1 MKYNPHDYQKYS
13 IDFIENNPISALL
26 LECGLGKTSITLTAI
41 NDLMF
46 DSFDVSKV
54 LVICPIRVA
63 NTWVQEC
70 KKWEHLNDIRIS
82 VAVGSEMER
91 LKALRAKAD
100 IYVINRENVQWLI
113 ESSGIPFNYQMV
125 VIDEM
130 SSFKNGKSKRCKAL
144 LQVRS
149 KIDRIVGLTATPTS
163 NGLMD
168 LWSQYRILDG
178 GKRLGRFITEY
189 RNSYFMPDKRNGV
202 IIYSYKLLPFA
213 EEAIYEKISDITISM
228 KAKDHLKMPE
238 LISSEYKVYMNDTE
252 KAQYELLKHDLVV
265 NLDEDDITAVN
276 AAVLSNK
283 LCQMANGAIYTD
295 KKIIQNIHD
304 RKLDAL
310 EDIVEQMNGKN
321 FLLVYWFK
329 HDLERIVKRLN
340 EIGTSYSKIDTPES
354 IEEWNKGK
362 IQVGLIH
369 PASAGHGINLQQGGS
384 TIVFFSLTW
393 SLELYEQVI
402 GRIYRQGQI
411 SDTVVVQHIITDG
424 TIDEDILRA
433 LKDKDETQSSL
444 IKAVKARVGGARDG
458 KA

>member
-91 LKALRAKAD
+91 LRALRAKAD

-113 ESSGIPFNYQMV
+113 ESSGITFNYQMV

-168 LWSQYRILDG
+168 LWSQYRIIDG

-189 RNSYFMPDKRNGV
+189 RNRYFMPDKRNGV

-444 IKAVKARVGGARDG
+444 IKAVKARIGGSKDG

>member
-13 IDFIENNPISALL
+13 IDFIENNPIAALL
-26 LECGLGKTSITLTAI
+26 LSCGLGKTSITLTAI

-46 DSFDVSKV
+46 DSFEVSKV

-91 LKALRAKAD
+91 LRALAKAD

-189 RNSYFMPDKRNGV
+189 RNRYFMPDKRNGV

-340 EIGTSYSKIDTPES
+340 DIGTSYSKIDTPES

-411 SDTVVVQHIITDG
+411 SNTVVVQHIITDG

-444 IKAVKARVGGARDG
+444 IKAVKARIGGAKDG

>member
-26 LECGLGKTSITLTAI
+26 LSCGFGKTSITLTAI

-70 KKWEHLNDIRIS
+70 KKWEHLNDLRIS

-91 LKALRAKAD
+91 LRALRAKAD

-189 RNSYFMPDKRNGV
+189 RNRYFMPDKRNGV

-252 KAQYELLKHDLVV
+252 KTQYELLKHDLVV

-369 PASAGHGINLQQGGS
+369 PASAGHGINLQEGGS

-411 SDTVVVQHIITDG
+411 SDTVVVQHIVTDG

-444 IKAVKARVGGARDG
+444 IKAVKARIGGAKDG

>member
-1 MKYNPHDYQKYS
+1 MEYVPHDYQKYS
-13 IDFIENNPISALL
+13 IDFIENQPISALM

-46 DSFDVSKV
+46 DSFDVDKV

-63 NTWVQEC
+63 ETWKQEC
-70 KKWEHLNDIRIS
+70 KKWNHLNDLILS
-82 VAVGSEMER
+82 VAIGTEEER
-91 LKALRAKAD
+91 IKALRKKAD
-100 IYVINRENVQWLI
+100 IYVINRENVAWLI
-113 ESSGIPFNYQMV
+113 ESSGIPFNYSMV

-149 KIDRIVGLTATPTS
+149 RIKRIVGLTATPTS

-168 LWSQYRILDG
+168 LWSQYRILDC
-178 GKRLGRFITEY
+178 GKRLGRFITQY
-189 RNSYFMPDKRNGV
+189 RERYFTPDRRNGV
-202 IIYSYKLLPFA
+202 VIYSYKLLPFA
-213 EEAIYEKISDITISM
+213 EEVIYEKISDITISM

-238 LISSEYKVYMNDTE
+238 LVSSEYRVYMDDNE
-252 KAQYELLKHDLVV
+252 KAKYNLLRKDLII
-265 NLDEDDITAVN
+265 NLDEDDISAMN

-283 LCQMANGAIYTD
+283 LSQMSNGAIYTD
-295 KKIIQNIHD
+295 NKNVEYIHNKKIE
-304 RKLDAL
+304 AL

-321 FLLVYWFK
+321 FLLAYWYK
-329 HDLERIVKRLN
+329 HDLERIEKCLN
-340 EIGTSYSKIDTPES
+340 NIGCTYSKIDTPDS
-354 IEEWNKGK
+354 INKWNEGH

-402 GRIYRQGQI
+402 GRIYRQGQV
-411 SDTVVVQHIITDG
+411 SDTVVVQHIITDD

-433 LKDKDETQSSL
+433 LKNKDETQTSL
-444 IKAVKARVGGARDG
+444 IKAVKARIGGASND
-458 KA
+458 

>member
-26 LECGLGKTSITLTAI
+26 LSCGLGKTSITLTAI

-70 KKWEHLNDIRIS
+70 KKWEHLNNLRIS

-91 LKALRAKAD
+91 LRALRAKAD

-113 ESSGIPFNYQMV
+113 ESSGITFNYQMV

-189 RNSYFMPDKRNGV
+189 RNRYFMPDKRNGV

-238 LISSEYKVYMNDTE
+238 LISSEYKVYMDDTE

-265 NLDEDDITAVN
+265 NLEEDDITAVN

-329 HDLERIVKRLN
+329 HDLERIIKRLN
-340 EIGTSYSKIDTPES
+340 DIGVSYSKIDTSES
-354 IEEWNKGK
+354 IDEWNKGK

-433 LKDKDETQSSL
+433 LKDKDETQASL
-444 IKAVKARVGGARDG
+444 IKAVKARIGGAKDG

>member
-70 KKWEHLNDIRIS
+70 KKWEHLNDLRIS

-189 RNSYFMPDKRNGV
+189 RNRYFMPDKRNGV

-213 EEAIYEKISDITISM
+213 EEAIYEKISDITNSM

-329 HDLERIVKRLN
+329 HDFERIVKRLN

-411 SDTVVVQHIITDG
+411 SDTVVVQHIIMDG

-444 IKAVKARVGGARDG
+444 IKAVKARIGGAKDG

>member
-41 NDLMF
+41 KDLMF

-70 KKWEHLNDIRIS
+70 KKWEHLNDLRIS

-91 LKALRAKAD
+91 LRALRGKAD

-125 VIDEM
+125 VVDEM

-189 RNSYFMPDKRNGV
+189 RNRYFMPDKRNGV

-444 IKAVKARVGGARDG
+444 IKAVKARIGGAKDG

>member
-26 LECGLGKTSITLTAI
+26 LSCGLGKTSITLTAI

-70 KKWEHLNDIRIS
+70 KKWEHLNDLRIS

-91 LKALRAKAD
+91 LRALRAKAD

-189 RNSYFMPDKRNGV
+189 RNRYFMPDKRNGV

-283 LCQMANGAIYTD
+283 LCQMANGSIYTD

-340 EIGTSYSKIDTPES
+340 EIGISYSKIDTPES
-354 IEEWNKGK
+354 IEKWNKGK

-444 IKAVKARVGGARDG
+444 IKAVKARIGGAKDG

>member
-1 MKYNPHDYQKYS
+1 
-13 IDFIENNPISALL
+13 
-26 LECGLGKTSITLTAI
+26 
-41 NDLMF
+41 
-46 DSFDVSKV
+46 
-54 LVICPIRVA
+54 
-63 NTWVQEC
+63 
-70 KKWEHLNDIRIS
+70 
-82 VAVGSEMER
+82 
-91 LKALRAKAD
+91 
-100 IYVINRENVQWLI
+100 
-113 ESSGIPFNYQMV
+113 
-125 VIDEM
+125 
-130 SSFKNGKSKRCKAL
+130 
-144 LQVRS
+144 
-149 KIDRIVGLTATPTS
+149 
-163 NGLMD
+163 
-168 LWSQYRILDG
+168 
-178 GKRLGRFITEY
+178 
-189 RNSYFMPDKRNGV
+189 
-202 IIYSYKLLPFA
+202 
-213 EEAIYEKISDITISM
+213 
-228 KAKDHLKMPE
+228 
-238 LISSEYKVYMNDTE
+238 
-252 KAQYELLKHDLVV
+252 
-265 NLDEDDITAVN
+265 
-276 AAVLSNK
+276 
-283 LCQMANGAIYTD
+283 MANGAIYTD

-340 EIGTSYSKIDTPES
+340 DIGTSYSKIDTPES

-411 SDTVVVQHIITDG
+411 SNTVVVQHIITDG

-444 IKAVKARVGGARDG
+444 IKAVKARIGGAKDG

>member
-26 LECGLGKTSITLTAI
+26 LSCGLGKTSITLTAI

-70 KKWEHLNDIRIS
+70 KKWEHLNDLKIS

-113 ESSGIPFNYQMV
+113 ESSGTPFNYQMV

-189 RNSYFMPDKRNGV
+189 RNRYFMPDKRNGV
-202 IIYSYKLLPFA
+202 IIYSYKLLSFA

-238 LISSEYKVYMNDTE
+238 LISSEYKVYMNDVE

-265 NLDEDDITAVN
+265 NLDEDDITAIN

-340 EIGTSYSKIDTPES
+340 EIGISYSKIDTPES
-354 IEEWNKGK
+354 IEEWNNGK

-369 PASAGHGINLQQGGS
+369 PASAGHGINLQEGGS

-411 SDTVVVQHIITDG
+411 SDTVVVQHIVTDG

-444 IKAVKARVGGARDG
+444 IKAVKARIGGAKDG

>member
-70 KKWEHLNDIRIS
+70 KKWEHLNDLRIS

-91 LKALRAKAD
+91 LRALRAKAD

-113 ESSGIPFNYQMV
+113 ESSGIPFNYQMI

-189 RNSYFMPDKRNGV
+189 RNRYFMPDKRNGV

-252 KAQYELLKHDLVV
+252 KTQYELLKHDLVV

-444 IKAVKARVGGARDG
+444 IKAVKARIGGAKDG

>member
-13 IDFIENNPISALL
+13 IDFIENNPIAALL
-26 LECGLGKTSITLTAI
+26 LSCGLGKTSITLTAI

-46 DSFDVSKV
+46 DSFEVSKV

-70 KKWEHLNDIRIS
+70 KKREHLNDIRIS

-91 LKALRAKAD
+91 LRALRAKAD

-189 RNSYFMPDKRNGV
+189 RNRYFMPDKRNGV

-340 EIGTSYSKIDTPES
+340 DIGTSYSKIDTPES

-411 SDTVVVQHIITDG
+411 SNTVVVQHIITDG

-444 IKAVKARVGGARDG
+444 IKAVKARIGGAKDG

>member
-13 IDFIENNPISALL
+13 IDFIENNPIAALL
-26 LECGLGKTSITLTAI
+26 LSCGLGKTSITLTAI

-46 DSFDVSKV
+46 DSFEVSKV

-91 LKALRAKAD
+91 LRSLRAKAD

-113 ESSGIPFNYQMV
+113 ESSGITFNYQMV

-189 RNSYFMPDKRNGV
+189 RNRYFMPDKRNGV

-238 LISSEYKVYMNDTE
+238 LISSEYKVYMDDTE

-329 HDLERIVKRLN
+329 HDLERIIKRLN
-340 EIGTSYSKIDTPES
+340 DIGASYSKIDTTES

-433 LKDKDETQSSL
+433 LKDKDETQASL
-444 IKAVKARVGGARDG
+444 IKAVKARIGGAKDG

>member
-26 LECGLGKTSITLTAI
+26 LSCGLGKTSITLTAI

-91 LKALRAKAD
+91 LRALRAKAD

-189 RNSYFMPDKRNGV
+189 RNRYFMPDKRNGV

-329 HDLERIVKRLN
+329 HDLERIVKRLD

-354 IEEWNKGK
+354 IEGWNKGK

-444 IKAVKARVGGARDG
+444 IKAVKARIGGAKDG

>member
-340 EIGTSYSKIDTPES
+340 EIGTSYSKIDTLES

-411 SDTVVVQHIITDG
+411 SDTVVVQHIIIDG

-444 IKAVKARVGGARDG
+444 IKAVKARVGGARNG

>member
-26 LECGLGKTSITLTAI
+26 LSCGLGKTSITLTAI

-70 KKWEHLNDIRIS
+70 KKWEHLNNLRIS

-91 LKALRAKAD
+91 LRALRAKAD

-113 ESSGIPFNYQMV
+113 ESSGITFNYQMV

-189 RNSYFMPDKRNGV
+189 RNRYFMPDKRNGV

-228 KAKDHLKMPE
+228 KAKYHLKMPE
-238 LISSEYKVYMNDTE
+238 LISSEYKVYMDDTE

-265 NLDEDDITAVN
+265 NLEEDDIIAVN

-329 HDLERIVKRLN
+329 HDLERIIKRLN
-340 EIGTSYSKIDTPES
+340 DIGVSYSKIDTSES
-354 IEEWNKGK
+354 IDEWNKGK

-433 LKDKDETQSSL
+433 LKDKDETQASL
-444 IKAVKARVGGARDG
+444 IKAVKARIGGAKDG

>member
-26 LECGLGKTSITLTAI
+26 LECGLGKTSIALTAI

-70 KKWEHLNDIRIS
+70 KKWEHLNNLRIS

-189 RNSYFMPDKRNGV
+189 RNRYFMPDKRNGV
-202 IIYSYKLLPFA
+202 IIYSYKLFPFA

-340 EIGTSYSKIDTPES
+340 EIGISYSKIDTPES

-444 IKAVKARVGGARDG
+444 IKAVKARIGRT
-458 KA
+458 

>member
-13 IDFIENNPISALL
+13 IDFIENNPVAALL
-26 LECGLGKTSITLTAI
+26 LSCGLGKTSITLTAI

-113 ESSGIPFNYQMV
+113 ESSGVPFNYQMV

-189 RNSYFMPDKRNGV
+189 RNRYFMPDKRNGV

-295 KKIIQNIHD
+295 KKVIQNIHD

-362 IQVGLIH
+362 IQIGLIH

-444 IKAVKARVGGARDG
+444 IKAVKARLGGAKDG

>member
-26 LECGLGKTSITLTAI
+26 LSCGLGKTSITLTAI

-70 KKWEHLNDIRIS
+70 KKWEHLNDLRIS

-91 LKALRAKAD
+91 LRALRAKAD

-113 ESSGIPFNYQMV
+113 ESSGIPFNYQMI

-189 RNSYFMPDKRNGV
+189 RNRYFMPDKRNGV

-252 KAQYELLKHDLVV
+252 KTQYELLKHDLVV

-444 IKAVKARVGGARDG
+444 IKAVKARIGGAKDG

>member
-13 IDFIENNPISALL
+13 IDFIENNPIAALL
-26 LECGLGKTSITLTAI
+26 LSCGVGKTSITLTAI

-46 DSFDVSKV
+46 DSFEVSKV

-91 LKALRAKAD
+91 LRALRAKAD

-189 RNSYFMPDKRNGV
+189 RNRYFMPDKRNGV

-340 EIGTSYSKIDTPES
+340 DIGTSYSKIDTPES

-411 SDTVVVQHIITDG
+411 SNTVVVQHIITDG

-444 IKAVKARVGGARDG
+444 IKAVKARI
-458 KA
+458 

>member
-26 LECGLGKTSITLTAI
+26 LSCGLGKTSITLTAI
-41 NDLMF
+41 NDFMF

-70 KKWEHLNDIRIS
+70 KKWEHLNDLKIS

-113 ESSGIPFNYQMV
+113 ESSGMPFNYQMV

-189 RNSYFMPDKRNGV
+189 RNRYFMPDKRNGV

-238 LISSEYKVYMNDTE
+238 LISSEYKVYMNDVE

-265 NLDEDDITAVN
+265 NLDEDDITAIN

-340 EIGTSYSKIDTPES
+340 EIGISYSKIDTPES
-354 IEEWNKGK
+354 IEEWNNGK

-369 PASAGHGINLQQGGS
+369 PASAGHGINLQEGGS

-411 SDTVVVQHIITDG
+411 SNTVVVQHIVTDG

-444 IKAVKARVGGARDG
+444 IKAVKARIGGAKDG

>member
-70 KKWEHLNDIRIS
+70 KKWEHLNDLRIS

-91 LKALRAKAD
+91 LRSLRAKAD

-113 ESSGIPFNYQMV
+113 ESSGITFNYQMV

-189 RNSYFMPDKRNGV
+189 RNRYFMPDKRNGV

-228 KAKDHLKMPE
+228 KAKDHLKIPE
-238 LISSEYKVYMNDTE
+238 LISSEYKVYMDDTE

-329 HDLERIVKRLN
+329 HDLERIIKRLN
-340 EIGTSYSKIDTPES
+340 DIGASYSKIDTTES

-433 LKDKDETQSSL
+433 LKDKDETQASL
-444 IKAVKARVGGARDG
+444 IKAVKARIGGAKDG

>member
-46 DSFDVSKV
+46 DSFEVSKV

-70 KKWEHLNDIRIS
+70 KKWEHLNDLRIS

-91 LKALRAKAD
+91 LRALRAKAD

-113 ESSGIPFNYQMV
+113 ESSGIPFNYQMI

-189 RNSYFMPDKRNGV
+189 RNRYFMPDKRNGV

-213 EEAIYEKISDITISM
+213 EEAIYEKISNITISM

-238 LISSEYKVYMNDTE
+238 LISSEYKVYMSDTE

-265 NLDEDDITAVN
+265 NLDEDDITVVN

-444 IKAVKARVGGARDG
+444 IKAVKARTGGAKGG

>member
-26 LECGLGKTSITLTAI
+26 LSCGLGKTSITLTAI

-70 KKWEHLNDIRIS
+70 KKWEHLNDLRIS

-91 LKALRAKAD
+91 LRALRAKAD

-189 RNSYFMPDKRNGV
+189 RNRYFMPDKRNGV

-252 KAQYELLKHDLVV
+252 KTQYELLKHDLVV

-310 EDIVEQMNGKN
+310 DDIVEQMNGKN

-402 GRIYRQGQI
+402 ERIYRQGQI

-444 IKAVKARVGGARDG
+444 IKAVKARIGGAKDG

>member
-189 RNSYFMPDKRNGV
+189 RNRYFMPDKRNGV

-228 KAKDHLKMPE
+228 KAKEHLKMPE

>member
-189 RNSYFMPDKRNGV
+189 RNRYFMHDKRNGV

-444 IKAVKARVGGARDG
+444 IKAVKARIGGAKDG

>member
-26 LECGLGKTSITLTAI
+26 LSCGLGKTSITLTAI

-70 KKWEHLNDIRIS
+70 KKWEHLNDLRIS

-91 LKALRAKAD
+91 LRALRAKAD

-113 ESSGIPFNYQMV
+113 GSSGIPFNYQMI

-189 RNSYFMPDKRNGV
+189 RNRYFMPDKRNGV

-252 KAQYELLKHDLVV
+252 KTQYELLKHDLVV

-444 IKAVKARVGGARDG
+444 IKAVKARIGGAKDG

>member
-70 KKWEHLNDIRIS
+70 KKWEHLNDLRIS

-91 LKALRAKAD
+91 LRALRAKAD

-189 RNSYFMPDKRNGV
+189 RNRYFMPDKRNGV

-238 LISSEYKVYMNDTE
+238 LISSEYKVYMSDTE
-252 KAQYELLKHDLVV
+252 KTQYELLKHDLVV

-393 SLELYEQVI
+393 SLELYEQII

-433 LKDKDETQSSL
+433 LKDKDETQASL
-444 IKAVKARVGGARDG
+444 IKAVKARIGGAKDG

>member
-26 LECGLGKTSITLTAI
+26 LSCGLGKTSITLTAI

-70 KKWEHLNDIRIS
+70 KKWEHLNDLKIS

-91 LKALRAKAD
+91 LKALRAKVD

-113 ESSGIPFNYQMV
+113 ESSGMPFNYQMV

-189 RNSYFMPDKRNGV
+189 RNRYFMPDKRNGV

-238 LISSEYKVYMNDTE
+238 LISSEYKVYMNDVE

-265 NLDEDDITAVN
+265 NLDEDDITAIN

-340 EIGTSYSKIDTPES
+340 EIGISYSKIDTPES
-354 IEEWNKGK
+354 IEEWNNGK

-369 PASAGHGINLQQGGS
+369 PASAGHGINLQEGGS

-411 SDTVVVQHIITDG
+411 SNTVVVQHIVTDG

-444 IKAVKARVGGARDG
+444 IKAVKARIGGAKDG
-458 KA
+458 KV

>member
-70 KKWEHLNDIRIS
+70 KKWEHLNDLRIS

-91 LKALRAKAD
+91 LRALRAKAD

-113 ESSGIPFNYQMV
+113 ESSGILFNYQMV

-189 RNSYFMPDKRNGV
+189 RNRYFMPDKRNGV

-295 KKIIQNIHD
+295 KKLIQNIHD

-329 HDLERIVKRLN
+329 HDLERIVKRLD

-444 IKAVKARVGGARDG
+444 IKAVKARIGGAKDG

>member
-13 IDFIENNPISALL
+13 IDFIENNPIAALL
-26 LECGLGKTSITLTAI
+26 LSCGLGKTSITLTAI

-46 DSFDVSKV
+46 DSFEVSKV

-91 LKALRAKAD
+91 LRALRAKAD

-189 RNSYFMPDKRNGV
+189 RNRYFMPDKRNGV

-340 EIGTSYSKIDTPES
+340 DIGTSYSKIDTPES

-411 SDTVVVQHIITDG
+411 SNTVVVQHIITDG

-444 IKAVKARVGGARDG
+444 IKAVKARIGGAKDG

>member
-70 KKWEHLNDIRIS
+70 KKWEHLNDLRIS

-189 RNSYFMPDKRNGV
+189 RNRYFMPDKRNGV

-329 HDLERIVKRLN
+329 HDLERIVKRLD
-340 EIGTSYSKIDTPES
+340 EIGTSCSKIDTPES

-433 LKDKDETQSSL
+433 LKDKDETQASL
-444 IKAVKARVGGARDG
+444 IKAVKARIGGAKDG

>member
-70 KKWEHLNDIRIS
+70 KKWEHLNDLRIS

-91 LKALRAKAD
+91 LRALRAKAD

-113 ESSGIPFNYQMV
+113 ESSGITFNYQMV

-189 RNSYFMPDKRNGV
+189 RNRYFMPDKRNGV

-238 LISSEYKVYMNDTE
+238 LISSEYKVYMDDTE

-329 HDLERIVKRLN
+329 HDLERIIKRLN
-340 EIGTSYSKIDTPES
+340 DIGVSYSKIDTSES

-433 LKDKDETQSSL
+433 LKDKDETQASL
-444 IKAVKARVGGARDG
+444 IKAVKARIGGAKDG

>member
-13 IDFIENNPISALL
+13 IDFIENNPIAALL
-26 LECGLGKTSITLTAI
+26 LSCGLGKTSITLTAI

-46 DSFDVSKV
+46 DSFEVSKV

-91 LKALRAKAD
+91 LRALRAKAD

-189 RNSYFMPDKRNGV
+189 RNRYFMPDKRNGV

-340 EIGTSYSKIDTPES
+340 DIGTSYSKIDTPES

-362 IQVGLIH
+362 IRVGLIH

-411 SDTVVVQHIITDG
+411 SNTVVVQHIITDG

-444 IKAVKARVGGARDG
+444 IKAVKARIGGAKDG

>member
-26 LECGLGKTSITLTAI
+26 LSCGLGKTSITLTAI
-41 NDLMF
+41 NDSMF

-70 KKWEHLNDIRIS
+70 KKWEHLNNLRIS

-91 LKALRAKAD
+91 LRALRAKAD

-113 ESSGIPFNYQMV
+113 ESSGITFNYQMV

-189 RNSYFMPDKRNGV
+189 RNRYFMPDKRNGV

-213 EEAIYEKISDITISM
+213 EKAIYEKISDITISM

-238 LISSEYKVYMNDTE
+238 LISSEYKVYMDDTE

-265 NLDEDDITAVN
+265 NLEEDDITAVN

-329 HDLERIVKRLN
+329 HDLERIIKRLN
-340 EIGTSYSKIDTPES
+340 DIGVSYSKIDTSES
-354 IEEWNKGK
+354 IDEWNKGK

-433 LKDKDETQSSL
+433 LKDKDETQASL
-444 IKAVKARVGGARDG
+444 IKAVKARIGGAKDG

>member
-70 KKWEHLNDIRIS
+70 KKWEHLNDLRIS

-113 ESSGIPFNYQMV
+113 ESSNIPFNYQMV

-189 RNSYFMPDKRNGV
+189 RNRYFMPDKRNGV

-238 LISSEYKVYMNDTE
+238 LISSEYKVYMGDTE

-329 HDLERIVKRLN
+329 HDLERIIKRLN
-340 EIGTSYSKIDTPES
+340 DIGASYSKIDTTES

-411 SDTVVVQHIITDG
+411 SDTVVVQHIITDR

-433 LKDKDETQSSL
+433 LKDKDETQASL
-444 IKAVKARVGGARDG
+444 IKAVKARIGGAKDG

>member
-13 IDFIENNPISALL
+13 IDFIENNPIAALL
-26 LECGLGKTSITLTAI
+26 LSCGLGKTSITLTAI

-54 LVICPIRVA
+54 IVICPIRVA

-70 KKWEHLNDIRIS
+70 KKWEHLNELRIS

-91 LKALRAKAD
+91 LKALRTKAD

-189 RNSYFMPDKRNGV
+189 RNRYFMPDKRNGV
-202 IIYSYKLLPFA
+202 IIYSYKLFPFA

-340 EIGTSYSKIDTPES
+340 EIGISYSKIDTPES

-444 IKAVKARVGGARDG
+444 IKAVKARIGRT
-458 KA
+458 